1 MPHISRRNMGFA
13 GCLPRSPPPFPI
25 CRRQRRQDCLGS
37 VMPYDFHA
45 VMTSR
50 PRWPYHLPLLRK
62 PMIPLWSCRRGEDIP
77 FNNTFYPLSRL
88 PFGPLSH
95 PLLFTTLP
103 TERKYF
109 LTRRRTKSLVGL
121 ALECLLF
128 VTIFD
133 IWSSSLHRRRT
144 NTRVFAGEILL
155 IRLGLISRLTFIGDQ
170 TGGRVVNGVLGPLVC
185 ILLFLSFF
193 FLLLS
198 LSSSLWVSSS
208 VFILARPLSSGVSHV
223 LQVSVGRSMG
233 RVSLWR

>member
-13 GCLPRSPPPFPI
+13 GCLPRSPPPFLI

-88 PFGPLSH
+88 PLDLSH

-103 TERKYF
+103 SERKCF
-109 LTRRRTKSLVGL
+109 LTRQRTKSLVGL

-133 IWSSSLHRRRT
+133 IGSSSLHRRRT

-170 TGGRVVNGVLGPLVC
+170 TGWRVVNGVWVRWFAFC
-185 ILLFLSFF
+185 FCCLFFPP
-193 FLLLS
+193 LS

-208 VFILARPLSSGVSHV
+208 VFILTRPLSSGVSHV